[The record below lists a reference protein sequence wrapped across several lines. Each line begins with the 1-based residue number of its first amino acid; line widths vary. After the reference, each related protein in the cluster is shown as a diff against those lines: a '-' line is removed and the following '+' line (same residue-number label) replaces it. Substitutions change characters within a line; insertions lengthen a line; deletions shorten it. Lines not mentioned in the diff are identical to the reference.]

1 MLEKELQY
9 QGSPEE
15 IAAQIERDENALLE
29 YMTTGDDRGQKSFVF
44 AGFMFRKDMIEA
56 AQMTEPDFR
65 GDDYG
70 SLSVQGMRK
79 ENRGLPC
86 GMQ

>member
-1 MLEKELQY
+1 MTKTMLLAIYNRGGVLEKELQY

-15 IAAQIERDENALLE
+15 IASQIERDENALLE

-56 AQMTEPDFR
+56 AQMTEPEF
-65 GDDYG
+65 
-70 SLSVQGMRK
+70 
-79 ENRGLPC
+79 
-86 GMQ
+86 

>member
-1 MLEKELQY
+1 MTKTMMLAIYNRGGGVLEKELQY

-15 IAAQIERDENALLE
+15 IATQIEQDENALLE

-56 AQMTEPDFR
+56 AQMTEPEF
-65 GDDYG
+65 
-70 SLSVQGMRK
+70 
-79 ENRGLPC
+79 
-86 GMQ
+86 

>member
-1 MLEKELQY
+1 MTKTMQLAIYNRGGGYLEKELQY
-9 QGSPEE
+9 QGSTEE

-56 AQMTEPDFR
+56 AQMTEPDF
-65 GDDYG
+65 
-70 SLSVQGMRK
+70 
-79 ENRGLPC
+79 
-86 GMQ
+86 

>member
-1 MLEKELQY
+1 MTKTMMLAIYNRGGVLEKELQY

-15 IAAQIERDENALLE
+15 IAAQIEQDENALLE

-56 AQMTEPDFR
+56 AQMTEPEF
-65 GDDYG
+65 
-70 SLSVQGMRK
+70 
-79 ENRGLPC
+79 
-86 GMQ
+86 